1 MSKFAEIL
9 SKISKILRVFYQ
21 SPYGCFFYKILFTI
35 KMLRVMVTVLTLFTI
50 ASSEISRNE
59 DLLEEYMMYKKFL
72 DKLTP
77 RVSKFHLILKEI

>member
-1 MSKFAEIL
+1 
-9 SKISKILRVFYQ
+9 
-21 SPYGCFFYKILFTI
+21 
-35 KMLRVMVTVLTLFTI
+35 MLRVMVTVLTLFII

-77 RVSKFHLILKEI
+77 RVSKFHLILKEIWQRLESLLDVSIIMELAMFAMTCA

>member
-1 MSKFAEIL
+1 
-9 SKISKILRVFYQ
+9 
-21 SPYGCFFYKILFTI
+21 
-35 KMLRVMVTVLTLFTI
+35 MLRVMVTVLTLFII

-77 RVSKFHLILKEI
+77 RVSKSHLILKEIWQRLESLLDVSIIMQLAMFAMTCA

>member
-1 MSKFAEIL
+1 
-9 SKISKILRVFYQ
+9 
-21 SPYGCFFYKILFTI
+21 
-35 KMLRVMVTVLTLFTI
+35 MLRVMVTVLTLFII

-77 RVSKFHLILKEI
+77 RVSKSHLILKEIWQRLESLLDVSIIMELAMFAMTCA

>member
-1 MSKFAEIL
+1 
-9 SKISKILRVFYQ
+9 
-21 SPYGCFFYKILFTI
+21 
-35 KMLRVMVTVLTLFTI
+35 MLRVMVTVLTLFII

-77 RVSKFHLILKEI
+77 RVSKFHLILKEIWQRLESLLDVSIIMELAMFATTCA

>member
-1 MSKFAEIL
+1 
-9 SKISKILRVFYQ
+9 
-21 SPYGCFFYKILFTI
+21 
-35 KMLRVMVTVLTLFTI
+35 MVTVLTLFII

-77 RVSKFHLILKEI
+77 RVSKFHLILKEIWQRLESLLDVSIIMELAMFATTCA